1 MEETLQSFYISITN
15 ISVEPIRIIQ
25 LLLWS
30 REVADKAAFLLS
42 HKVCSSPQILPFLK
56 TLLFPDVYM

>member
-1 MEETLQSFYISITN
+1 MEEALQSLYISISN
-15 ISVEPIRIIQ
+15 VGVELIRIIQ

>member
-1 MEETLQSFYISITN
+1 MEEALQSLYIPITN
-15 ISVEPIRIIQ
+15 ISTELIRVIQ

-42 HKVCSSPQILPFLK
+42 HKICSSPQILPFLK
-56 TLLFPDVYM
+56 TLLFPDVCM